1 MVYEHLMIWI
11 FSSTNFKLFECV
23 YRLKYVTGF
32 KRKKLQMNLPVEL
45 KGACLV
51 YIRGGARASKLF
63 IFLKPNF
70 SIWNGAN
77 NTIPTFTKIHSF
89 RDELILTPEIES
101 ITFVLLEAPAQLG
114 F

>member
-11 FSSTNFKLFECV
+11 FPSTNFKLFECV
-23 YRLKYVTGF
+23 YRLKYVTVF
-32 KRKKLQMNLPVEL
+32 KRKKLQVNLPVEL
-45 KGACLV
+45 KGECMV
-51 YIRGGARASKLF
+51 YICSGARASKLF
-63 IFLKPNF
+63 FLKPNF
-70 SIWNGAN
+70 SVWNSAN
-77 NTIPTFTKIHSF
+77 NTIPNFTKIHSF

>member
-11 FSSTNFKLFECV
+11 FFSTNFKLFECV
-23 YRLKYVTGF
+23 YRLKYVIVF
-32 KRKKLQMNLPVEL
+32 KRKKLQTNLPVEL
-45 KGACLV
+45 KGVC
-51 YIRGGARASKLF
+51 IHGGARALKLF

-70 SIWNGAN
+70 SIWNSAN
-77 NTIPTFTKIHSF
+77 NTIPTFTKMHSF